1 MARRKVTRGS
11 PPRLARSRPRPS
23 TTAAA
28 AGAAPAR
35 ESEPAGQEDRPVKAR
50 ERDDEVSAGRV
61 SSDEAPNF
69 LGVYFR
75 EMAGL
80 GVMSPEEELRIATR
94 IAQLRR
100 SYWSALFSYPPFI
113 DPIAQVIETKVEPED
128 MPRAEIEALRAASR
142 NLRERETRAHKQEY
156 DAGVA
161 ALVER
166 MAEVDVDGIVS
177 EILLTDLEQL
187 DHGSREGLSLAVNVP
202 RQGSRPFE
210 AYIAR
215 VRLAAGQLRDAKNAF
230 VKANLR
236 LVVSIAR
243 RFNHG
248 RMPLQDLIQEGNI
261 GLMKAVDRFDYRKGF
276 RFSTYGSWWI
286 RHAISRA
293 IADKGRA
300 VRLPVHMIDAYH
312 KLSKAKRELE
322 MTHGREATTDEL
334 AHATGLAAAKI
345 EKMGGLLLDQAISL
359 DRPVSDDDGRRVVDF
374 LEDTDAVAPGENLE
388 AEAISEQV
396 RQVICQL
403 RPIEAD
409 ILRKRFGLDDDSELT
424 LKQIG
429 EQYSLSR
436 ERIRQLQEQAL
447 GKIRRELK
455 RREVV

>member
-11 PPRLARSRPRPS
+11 PPRLARSRPRVWP
-23 TTAAA
+23 TAAA
-28 AGAAPAR
+28 APTGRTVARPAKAKEDDDR
-35 ESEPAGQEDRPVKAR
+35 ETESARAGDEP
-50 ERDDEVSAGRV
+50 
-61 SSDEAPNF
+61 PNF

-80 GVMSPEEELRIATR
+80 GVMSPEEELSIATR
-94 IAQLRR
+94 IARLRR
-100 SYWSALFSYPPFI
+100 EYWTALLAYPPFVE
-113 DPIAQVIETKVEPED
+113 PIADLIEKKLEAEDVPRPEVD
-128 MPRAEIEALRAASR
+128 AMRVASR
-142 NLRERETRAHKQEY
+142 NLRDRETRVHRQEY
-156 DAGVA
+156 DVVAA

-166 MAEVDVDGIVS
+166 MAEADVDGLVADVVNA
-177 EILLTDLEQL
+177 DLEQL
-187 DHGSREGLSLAVNVP
+187 EAGKREGLTLAVNVP

-210 AYIAR
+210 AYLQKVRIA
-215 VRLAAGQLRDAKNAF
+215 GISLRDAKNAF

-322 MTHGREATTDEL
+322 MLHGREPTTDEL
-334 AHATGLAAAKI
+334 ATHTGLAAAKI
-345 EKMGGLLLDQAISL
+345 ERMGGLLLDQAVSL
-359 DRPVSDDDGRRVVDF
+359 DRPIGDDDGRRVVDF
-374 LEDTDAVAPGENLE
+374 LEDADSTTAPDSLE

-396 RQVICQL
+396 RQVIMLL

-424 LKQIG
+424 LKEIG

>member
-1 MARRKVTRGS
+1 VTAT
-11 PPRLARSRPRPS
+11 PRSA
-23 TTAAA
+23 
-28 AGAAPAR
+28 AAPAKVRKTTR
-35 ESEPAGQEDRPVKAR
+35 EDGEEEAAN
-50 ERDDEVSAGRV
+50 DES
-61 SSDEAPNF
+61 PNF

-80 GVMSPEEELRIATR
+80 GVMRPAEELEIATR
-94 IAQLRR
+94 IARLRR
-100 SYWSALFSYPPFI
+100 AFWAAMFIYPPFVEA
-113 DPIAQVIETKVEPED
+113 IADLIGARFTEED
-128 MPRAEIEALRAASR
+128 VPRRELEAVRVAAR
-142 NLRERETRAHKQEY
+142 NIRERDTRQSRSDYEA
-156 DAGVA
+156 ACS

-166 MAEVDVDGIVS
+166 MSEVDLDGVIP
-177 EILLTDLEQL
+177 ELLLTDLEAL
-187 DHGSREGLSLAVNVP
+187 EAGKREGLNLQVNAP
-202 RQGSRPFE
+202 RQGSKPFE
-210 AYIAR
+210 IYVQR
-215 VRLAAGQLRDAKNAF
+215 VRGAHVALRDAKNAF

-300 VRLPVHMIDAYH
+300 IRLPVHMIDAYH
-312 KLSKAKRELE
+312 RVAKAKRELE
-322 MTHGREATTDEL
+322 TVNGREPSHAEIS
-334 AHATGLAAAKI
+334 AHTGLAVAKI
-345 EKMGGLLLDQAISL
+345 ERMDTLAFDQAVSL

-374 LEDTDAVAPGENLE
+374 LEDPDAEEPGERLE
-388 AEAISEQV
+388 AEALSDHV
-396 RQVICQL
+396 REVIGTL

-409 ILRKRFGLDDDSELT
+409 ILRKRFGLDDDNELT
-424 LKQIG
+424 LKEIG

-455 RREVV
+455 RREFA

>member
-11 PPRLARSRPRPS
+11 PPRLARSRPRTRPE
-23 TTAAA
+23 A
-28 AGAAPAR
+28 AGETRASTPAVR
-35 ESEPAGQEDRPVKAR
+35 VERPAKDK
-50 ERDDEVSAGRV
+50 DDEAETRR

-75 EMAGL
+75 EMSGL
-80 GVMSPEEELRIATR
+80 GVMSPEEELSIATR
-94 IAQLRR
+94 IAGLRR
-100 SYWSALFSYPPFI
+100 VYWGALFSYPPFI
-113 DPIAQVIETKVEPED
+113 DPIATVIESKLEAD
-128 MPRAEIEALRAASR
+128 DLPRSEVEALRVASR
-142 NLRERETRAHKQEY
+142 NLRERETRVNKHEY
-156 DAGVA
+156 DTACA
-161 ALVER
+161 TLIER
-166 MAEVDVDGIVS
+166 MSEVDVDGIVS
-177 EILLTDLEQL
+177 EVLLTDLEQL
-187 DHGSREGLSLAVNVP
+187 DQGKREGLSLVVNVP

-210 AYIAR
+210 TYIAR
-215 VRLAAGQLRDAKNAF
+215 VRIAAHDLRDAKNAF

-312 KLSKAKRELE
+312 KLAKAKRELE
-322 MTHGREATTDEL
+322 MVNGRDATTDEL
-334 AHATGLAAAKI
+334 AKATGITAVKI
-345 EKMGGLLLDQAISL
+345 ERMGGLLLDQAISL
-359 DRPVSDDDGRRVVDF
+359 DRPVSSDDDRRVVDF

-396 RQVICQL
+396 RQVIHML

-409 ILRKRFGLDDDSELT
+409 ILRKRFGLDDDSEKT
-424 LKQIG
+424 LKEIG

>member
-11 PPRLARSRPRPS
+11 PPRLARSRPRTRP
-23 TTAAA
+23 AAA
-28 AGAAPAR
+28 VETRTGATAVRVERPAK
-35 ESEPAGQEDRPVKAR
+35 DK
-50 ERDDEVSAGRV
+50 DDEVETSR

-75 EMAGL
+75 EMSGL
-80 GVMSPEEELRIATR
+80 GVMSPEEELSIATR
-94 IAQLRR
+94 IAGLRR
-100 SYWSALFSYPPFI
+100 TYWAALFSYPPFI
-113 DPIAQVIETKVEPED
+113 DPIAALIEGKLD
-128 MPRAEIEALRAASR
+128 ADDLPRSEVEALRVASR
-142 NLRERETRAHKQEY
+142 NLRERETRVNKQDY
-156 DAGVA
+156 DAACAV
-161 ALVER
+161 LVER
-166 MAEVDVDGIVS
+166 MSEVDVDGIVS
-177 EILLTDLEQL
+177 EVLLTDLEQL
-187 DHGSREGLSLAVNVP
+187 DLGKREGLTLAVNVP

-210 AYIAR
+210 VYIAR
-215 VRLAAGQLRDAKNAF
+215 VRIAASQLRDAKNLF

-312 KLSKAKRELE
+312 KLAKAKRELE
-322 MTHGREATTDEL
+322 MVNGRDATTDEL
-334 AHATGLAAAKI
+334 AKATGIPAVKI
-345 EKMGGLLLDQAISL
+345 ERMGGLLLDQAISL
-359 DRPVSDDDGRRVVDF
+359 DRPVSGDDDRRVVDF

-396 RQVICQL
+396 RQVIHML

>member
-11 PPRLARSRPRPS
+11 PPRLARSRPRTRPE
-23 TTAAA
+23 
-28 AGAAPAR
+28 AGAGETQASAPAVR
-35 ESEPAGQEDRPVKAR
+35 VERPAKEK
-50 ERDDEVSAGRV
+50 DEEVETSR

-75 EMAGL
+75 EMSGL
-80 GVMSPEEELRIATR
+80 GVMSPDEELSIATR
-94 IAQLRR
+94 IAGLRR
-100 SYWSALFSYPPFI
+100 TYWGALFSYPPFI
-113 DPIAQVIETKVEPED
+113 DPIATVIESKLEAED
-128 MPRAEIEALRAASR
+128 LPRSEVEALRVASR
-142 NLRERETRAHKQEY
+142 NLRERETRVNKHEY
-156 DAGVA
+156 DTACA
-161 ALVER
+161 TLVER
-166 MAEVDVDGIVS
+166 MSEVDVDGIVS
-177 EILLTDLEQL
+177 EVLLTDLEQL
-187 DHGSREGLSLAVNVP
+187 DQGKREGLSLAVNVP

-215 VRLAAGQLRDAKNAF
+215 VRGAAHELRDAKNAF

-312 KLSKAKRELE
+312 KLAKAKRELE
-322 MTHGREATTDEL
+322 MVNGRDATTDEL
-334 AHATGLAAAKI
+334 AKATGIAAVKI
-345 EKMGGLLLDQAISL
+345 ERMGGLLLDQAISL
-359 DRPVSDDDGRRVVDF
+359 DRPVSGDDDRRVVDF

-396 RQVICQL
+396 RQVIHML

-409 ILRKRFGLDDDSELT
+409 ILRKRFGLDDDSEKT
-424 LKQIG
+424 LKEIG